1 MHLTEFKKILIIIST
16 KSNNYKKIENKI
28 SKKFNDIFK
37 NNINK
42 RFEIILSKD
51 KYSISNESKKF
62 AENNNSNQS
71 LLIIVGG
78 DGSISEAVNQ
88 IYHTNINFSFLPN
101 GTGNDFSK
109 TVYGKLKFDEILDNI
124 ENIKIEKIDL
134 LKINEKVS
142 INVASFGYESIVL
155 KKSLQIKENFPAL
168 GSLSFM
174 LGVIFTL
181 NKIQKYNFEYE
192 LIMDNGEIVQG
203 EKEYMLTAIC
213 NGKYYGGGFNPAPY
227 ASITDGI
234 ADVNAVEY
242 VSISKL
248 LRVISLYKDHR
259 HLSVKESRNYK
270 VISGKYKRKDNSTFI
285 GNIDGNI
292 EEFKEVN
299 FKILPKQLN
308 LGIFKLFMV

>member
-16 KSNNYKKIENKI
+16 KSNNYMIIKNKI
-28 SKKFNDIFK
+28 TKEFNDIFIDSE
-37 NNINK
+37 NNI
-42 RFEIILSKD
+42 FEIILSKD
-51 KYSISNESKKF
+51 KYSISKESKKF
-62 AENNNSNQS
+62 AEQNNNEQS

-88 IYHTNINFSFLPN
+88 IYNTNINFSFLPN

-109 TVYGKLKFDEILDNI
+109 TIYGRNKFDDILEKI

-134 LKINEKVS
+134 LEINDKVS

-155 KKSLQIKENFPAL
+155 KKSIQIKEIFPKL

-181 NKIQKYNFEYE
+181 NKIQKYNFDYE
-192 LIMDNGEIVQG
+192 IILENGETIQG
-203 EKEYMLTAIC
+203 SKEYMLTAIC
-213 NGKYYGGGFNPAPY
+213 NGRYYGGGFNPAPY

-234 ADVNAVEY
+234 ADINTVEY

-248 LRVISLYKDHR
+248 LRVISLYKDQR
-259 HLSVKESRNYK
+259 HLSIKESKNFR

-299 FKILPKQLN
+299 FKILPKQLD
-308 LGIFKLFMV
+308 LVIFDI